1 MTAPA
6 PQPYP
11 WRVED
16 LLRWYAVLGLSLL
29 GLAIAWWG
37 ISGTVSLSRSITW
50 LDVAVLCLVA
60 SGLAN
65 TRWLLQ
71 GRRALAARRQAELPD
86 AAELRV
92 LLQRPVA
99 DGIRVAV
106 AGASLHHRPVCQA
119 VLGKPVEEASAADHE
134 HSGRR
139 PCGLC
144 A

>member
-1 MTAPA
+1 VTAPSR
-6 PQPYP
+6 QPYP

-16 LLRWYAVLGLSLL
+16 LLRWYAVLALSLL
-29 GLAIAWWG
+29 GLAVAWWG

-71 GRRALAARRQAELPD
+71 GRRALAARRAAELPD
-86 AAELRV
+86 VDELRR
-92 LLQRPVA
+92 LLQRPQAV
-99 DGIRVAV
+99 GLRVAV
-106 AGASLHHRPVCQA
+106 AGSSLHHQPDCQA
-119 VLGKPVEEASAADHE
+119 VVGKQVDAAPADQQE
-134 HSGRR
+134 RSGRR
-139 PCGLC
+139 ACGLC

>member
-1 MTAPA
+1 VTAPSR
-6 PQPYP
+6 QPYP

-16 LLRWYAVLGLSLL
+16 LLRWYAVLCLSLL
-29 GLAIAWWG
+29 GLAVAWWG

-71 GRRALAARRQAELPD
+71 GRRALAARRTAELPD
-86 AAELRV
+86 AEELRR
-92 LLQRPVA
+92 LLRRPQTA
-99 DGIRVAV
+99 GLRVAV
-106 AGASLHHRPVCQA
+106 PASSLHHRPDCQA
-119 VLGKPVEEASAADHE
+119 VVGKAVEAAPGEDHE
-134 HSGRR
+134 RSGRR
-139 PCGLC
+139 ACGLC